1 MIIAAIAWV
10 LVSVPTVSAADV
22 DAVRLWRAPDH
33 TRVVLDLSGAAEFS
47 TLSLENPERF
57 VVDLSQ
63 SRLSASLTALPLEG
77 TPISRVR
84 SGIRQGTDLR
94 LVFDLSA
101 SVRTSVFL
109 LPPNDT
115 TGHRVVI
122 DLFDKTP
129 TEEPKPVLSV
139 ESLEG
144 RRDIV
149 IAIDPGHGGED
160 PGALGPGGLREKT
173 VVLQIARRLE
183 NQLAKIPGF
192 KPMLVR
198 TGDYYVSLK
207 NRRDKA
213 RALEADLFV
222 SIHADAF
229 REKSAHGASVYALS
243 MRGATSTTAQY
254 LADTENAADLVGG
267 VELAEMDPMLAGVL
281 ADLSMTGTLD
291 ASLNLGA
298 LILEQIDGVARL
310 HKKRVEQA
318 GFAVLKS
325 PDVPSLLIETGFISN
340 PGEAERLATPA
351 YQDKMARAIR
361 RGIQS
366 WFARQ
371 PPPGTLACLAARTG
385 GQRGHY
391 CRRGYTVRNCRALW
405 CDRRFDQNQQR
416 TQPRRDLCGPD
427 IGDTRGMSVIR
438 LLEPRLANQIAA
450 GEVVERPASVVK
462 EAVENSLDAGATRI
476 DIDVE
481 AGGTRLLRIRDNGAG
496 IR

>member
-1 MIIAAIAWV
+1 V
-10 LVSVPTVSAADV
+10 LTVSAADV
-22 DAVRLWRAPDH
+22 NAVRLWRAPDH
-33 TRVVLDLSGAAEFS
+33 TRLVLDLSEAAEFS
-47 TLSLENPERF
+47 TLSLDNPERF
-57 VVDLSQ
+57 VIDLSQ
-63 SRLSASLTALPLEG
+63 SRLTASLTALPLEG
-77 TPISRVR
+77 TPLSGVR
-84 SGIRQGTDLR
+84 SGIRQGADLR

-115 TGHRVVI
+115 TGHRVVV

-129 TEEPKPVLSV
+129 TEEPEPVLSV
-139 ESLEG
+139 ESLES

-229 REKSAHGASVYALS
+229 REKSARGASVYALS

-371 PPPGTLACLAARTG
+371 PPPGTLLAWQREQG
-385 GQRGHY
+385 GREV
-391 CRRGYTVRNCRALW
+391 T
-405 CDRRFDQNQQR
+405 
-416 TQPRRDLCGPD
+416 
-427 IGDTRGMSVIR
+427 
-438 LLEPRLANQIAA
+438 IAA
-450 GEVVERPASVVK
+450 GDTLSEIAERYGVTVASIKTNNGLSRDVIYVGQTLVIP
-462 EAVENSLDAGATRI
+462 EA
-476 DIDVE
+476 
-481 AGGTRLLRIRDNGAG
+481 
-496 IR
+496 

>member
-1 MIIAAIAWV
+1 MALNWKQAVIKITASEPMRAARTLLITVAAIIGV
-10 LVSVPTVSAADV
+10 PVSTALAADV

-33 TRVVLDLSGAAEFS
+33 TRVVLDLSDAAEFS
-47 TLSLENPERF
+47 TLSLDNPERF

-63 SRLSASLTALPLEG
+63 SRLSASLIALPLEG

-94 LVFDLSA
+94 LVFDLTA
-101 SVRTSVFL
+101 SVRASVFL
-109 LPPNDT
+109 LSPSDA

-122 DLFDKTP
+122 DLFDATSTAEP
-129 TEEPKPVLSV
+129 TPVLSV

-160 PGALGPGGLREKT
+160 PGASGPGGLREKT

-198 TGDYYVSLK
+198 NGDYYVSLK
-207 NRRDKA
+207 NRRDRA

-229 REKSAHGASVYALS
+229 REKSAYGASVYALS
-243 MRGATSTTAQY
+243 TRGATSTTAQY
-254 LADTENAADLVGG
+254 LADSENAADLVGG
-267 VELAEMDPMLAGVL
+267 VELADMDPMLAGVL

-291 ASLNLGA
+291 TSLNLGA

-371 PPPGTLACLAARTG
+371 PPPGTLLAWQREQG
-385 GQRGHY
+385 GREV
-391 CRRGYTVRNCRALW
+391 TIAE
-405 CDRRFDQNQQR
+405 
-416 TQPRRDLCGPD
+416 
-427 IGDTRGMSVIR
+427 GDTLSEIAERYGVTVASIKTNNGLSRDVIYVGQT
-438 LLEPRLANQIAA
+438 LLIP
-450 GEVVERPASVVK
+450 
-462 EAVENSLDAGATRI
+462 EA
-476 DIDVE
+476 
-481 AGGTRLLRIRDNGAG
+481 
-496 IR
+496 

>member
-1 MIIAAIAWV
+1 MPLKWKKAVCQIPASVPLCAAQALLTTLVAIAGV
-10 LVSVPTVSAADV
+10 LLSVSTVSADV

-33 TRVVLDLSGAAEFS
+33 TRVVLDLSGASEFS

-63 SRLSASLTALPLEG
+63 SRLRASLTALPLEG

-94 LVFDLSA
+94 LVFDLNGP
-101 SVRTSVFL
+101 VRTSVFM

-122 DLFDKTP
+122 DLFDDTL

-139 ESLEG
+139 EYLEG
-144 RRDIV
+144 RRDVV

-160 PGALGPGGLREKT
+160 PGASGPGGLREKT

-183 NQLAKIPGF
+183 DQLAKIPGF

-229 REKSAHGASVYALS
+229 REKSANGASVYMLS
-243 MRGATSTTAQY
+243 TSARGTTSDAARY
-254 LADTENAADLVGG
+254 IADSENSADLIGG
-267 VELAEMDPMLAGVL
+267 VELSEMDRDLAL
-281 ADLSMTGTLD
+281 TLTDLSMDKSLD
-291 ASLNLGA
+291 ASHELGD
-298 LILEQIDGVARL
+298 LILEQIGGVARL
-310 HKKRVEQA
+310 HKQKVERA
-318 GFAVLKS
+318 GFAVLRS

-340 PGEAERLATPA
+340 PREAKRLTAPT
-351 YQDKMARAIR
+351 YQDKLASAIR

-366 WFARQ
+366 WFVRK
-371 PPPGTLACLAARTG
+371 PPPGTLLAW
-385 GQRGHY
+385 QRKHG
-391 CRRGYTVRNCRALW
+391 RREVT
-405 CDRRFDQNQQR
+405 
-416 TQPRRDLCGPD
+416 
-427 IGDTRGMSVIR
+427 ISSGDTLSEIAERYGVTVASIKTNNGLSRDMIYVGQT
-438 LLEPRLANQIAA
+438 LLIP
-450 GEVVERPASVVK
+450 
-462 EAVENSLDAGATRI
+462 EA
-476 DIDVE
+476 
-481 AGGTRLLRIRDNGAG
+481 
-496 IR
+496 

>member
-1 MIIAAIAWV
+1 MPLNWKKAFSQIPASVPLHAVHAMLITLGAIAWV
-10 LVSVPTVSAADV
+10 LASVLTVSAADV
-22 DAVRLWRAPDH
+22 NAVRLWRAPDH
-33 TRVVLDLSGAAEFS
+33 TRLVLDLSEAAEFS
-47 TLSLENPERF
+47 TLSLDNPERF
-57 VVDLSQ
+57 VIDLSQ
-63 SRLSASLTALPLEG
+63 SRLTASLNALPLEG
-77 TPISRVR
+77 TPLSGVR
-84 SGIRQGTDLR
+84 SGIRQGADLR

-129 TEEPKPVLSV
+129 TEEPEPVLSV
-139 ESLEG
+139 ESLES

-229 REKSAHGASVYALS
+229 REKSARGASVYALS
-243 MRGATSTTAQY
+243 TRGATSTTAQY

-340 PGEAERLATPA
+340 PSEAERLATPA

-371 PPPGTLACLAARTG
+371 PPPGTLLAWQREQG
-385 GQRGHY
+385 GREV
-391 CRRGYTVRNCRALW
+391 T
-405 CDRRFDQNQQR
+405 
-416 TQPRRDLCGPD
+416 
-427 IGDTRGMSVIR
+427 
-438 LLEPRLANQIAA
+438 IAA
-450 GEVVERPASVVK
+450 GDTLSEVAERYGVTVASIKTNSGLSRDMIHVGQTLLIP
-462 EAVENSLDAGATRI
+462 EA
-476 DIDVE
+476 
-481 AGGTRLLRIRDNGAG
+481 
-496 IR
+496 

>member
-1 MIIAAIAWV
+1 MPLNWKKAVSQIPASVPLQAVHAMLITLGAIAWV
-10 LVSVPTVSAADV
+10 LASVLTVSAADV
-22 DAVRLWRAPDH
+22 NAVRLWRAPDH
-33 TRVVLDLSGAAEFS
+33 TRLVLDLSEAAEFS

-57 VVDLSQ
+57 VIDLSQ
-63 SRLSASLTALPLEG
+63 SRLTASLTALPLEG
-77 TPISRVR
+77 TPLSGVR
-84 SGIRQGTDLR
+84 SGIRQGADLR

-115 TGHRVVI
+115 TGHRVVV

-129 TEEPKPVLSV
+129 TEEPEPVLSV
-139 ESLEG
+139 ESLES

-229 REKSAHGASVYALS
+229 REKSARGASVYALS

-371 PPPGTLACLAARTG
+371 PPPGTLLAWQREQG
-385 GQRGHY
+385 GREV
-391 CRRGYTVRNCRALW
+391 T
-405 CDRRFDQNQQR
+405 
-416 TQPRRDLCGPD
+416 
-427 IGDTRGMSVIR
+427 
-438 LLEPRLANQIAA
+438 IAA
-450 GEVVERPASVVK
+450 GDTLSEIAERYGVTVASIKTNNGLSRDVIYVGQTLVIP
-462 EAVENSLDAGATRI
+462 EA
-476 DIDVE
+476 
-481 AGGTRLLRIRDNGAG
+481 
-496 IR
+496 

>member
-1 MIIAAIAWV
+1 MPLNWKQAVSDIPVAVRLRGAHTWLMILAAIALV
-10 LVSVPTVSAADV
+10 LMSAPTVSAADV

-33 TRVVLDLSGAAEFS
+33 TRVVLDLSGATDFS
-47 TLSLENPERF
+47 TLALENPERF

-63 SRLSASLTALPLEG
+63 SRLSASLNSLPLEG

-84 SGIRQGTDLR
+84 SSIRQGTDLR

-129 TEEPKPVLSV
+129 TAEPKPVLSV

-160 PGALGPGGLREKT
+160 PGASGPGGLREKT

-192 KPMLVR
+192 KPVLVR

-371 PPPGTLACLAARTG
+371 PPPGTLLAWQREQG
-385 GQRGHY
+385 GREV
-391 CRRGYTVRNCRALW
+391 T
-405 CDRRFDQNQQR
+405 
-416 TQPRRDLCGPD
+416 
-427 IGDTRGMSVIR
+427 
-438 LLEPRLANQIAA
+438 IAA
-450 GEVVERPASVVK
+450 GDTLSEIAERYGVTVASIKTNNGLSRDVIYVGQTLVIP
-462 EAVENSLDAGATRI
+462 EA
-476 DIDVE
+476 
-481 AGGTRLLRIRDNGAG
+481 
-496 IR
+496 

>member
-1 MIIAAIAWV
+1 MDMTVTMSCDSAAIRTASGLRLGQTVLSSLTAIALV
-10 LVSVPTVSAADV
+10 LVLIPAAHAADV
-22 DAVRLWRAPDH
+22 NAVRLWRAPDH
-33 TRVVLDLSGAAEFS
+33 TRVVLDLSESADFS
-47 TLSLENPERF
+47 TLSLENPHRF
-57 VVDLSQ
+57 VVDLSRSQ
-63 SRLSASLTALPLEG
+63 LSASLTSLPLEG
-77 TPISRVR
+77 TPISVVR
-84 SGIRQGTDLR
+84 SGIRKGTDLR

-101 SVRTSVFL
+101 LVRTSVFL
-109 LPPNDT
+109 LPPNET

-122 DLFDKTP
+122 DLFDDTVSVAP
-129 TEEPKPVLSV
+129 QPVLSV
-139 ESLEG
+139 ESLDE

-160 PGALGPGGLREKT
+160 PGASGPGGLREKT

-183 NQLAKIPGF
+183 SQLAEIPGF
-192 KPMLVR
+192 TPVLVR
-198 TGDYYVSLK
+198 SGDYYVSLK
-207 NRRDKA
+207 NRRDQA
-213 RALEADLFV
+213 RRLEADLFV

-267 VELAEMDPMLAGVL
+267 VELADMDPMLAGVL

-291 ASLNLGA
+291 TSLNLGA

-371 PPPGTLACLAARTG
+371 PPPGTLLAWQREQG
-385 GQRGHY
+385 GREV
-391 CRRGYTVRNCRALW
+391 T
-405 CDRRFDQNQQR
+405 
-416 TQPRRDLCGPD
+416 
-427 IGDTRGMSVIR
+427 
-438 LLEPRLANQIAA
+438 IAA
-450 GEVVERPASVVK
+450 GDTLSEIAERYGVTVASIK
-462 EAVENSLDAGATRI
+462 TNNGLNR
-476 DIDVE
+476 DVIFIGQTLVIPE
-481 AGGTRLLRIRDNGAG
+481 G
-496 IR
+496 

>member
-1 MIIAAIAWV
+1 MPLNWKKAVSQILASVPLHAVHAMLITLGAIAWV
-10 LVSVPTVSAADV
+10 LASVLTVSAADV
-22 DAVRLWRAPDH
+22 NAVRLWRAPDH
-33 TRVVLDLSGAAEFS
+33 TRLVLDLSEAAEFS
-47 TLSLENPERF
+47 TLSLDNPERF
-57 VVDLSQ
+57 VIDLSQ
-63 SRLSASLTALPLEG
+63 SRLTASLNALPLEG
-77 TPISRVR
+77 TPLSGVR
-84 SGIRQGTDLR
+84 SGIRQGADLR

-129 TEEPKPVLSV
+129 TEEPEPVLSV
-139 ESLEG
+139 ESLES

-229 REKSAHGASVYALS
+229 REKSARGASVYALS
-243 MRGATSTTAQY
+243 TRGATSTTAQY

-371 PPPGTLACLAARTG
+371 PPPGTLLAWQREQG
-385 GQRGHY
+385 GREV
-391 CRRGYTVRNCRALW
+391 T
-405 CDRRFDQNQQR
+405 
-416 TQPRRDLCGPD
+416 
-427 IGDTRGMSVIR
+427 
-438 LLEPRLANQIAA
+438 IAA
-450 GEVVERPASVVK
+450 GDTLSEIAERYGVTVASIKTNNGLSRDVIYVGQTLVIP
-462 EAVENSLDAGATRI
+462 EA
-476 DIDVE
+476 
-481 AGGTRLLRIRDNGAG
+481 
-496 IR
+496 

>member
-1 MIIAAIAWV
+1 MPLNWKQVVSEIPASVPLHAARALFTTLAVITGV
-10 LVSVPTVSAADV
+10 LVSVSTASAADV

-33 TRVVLDLSGAAEFS
+33 TRVVLDLSDAAEFS
-47 TLSLENPERF
+47 TLSLDNPERF

-63 SRLSASLTALPLEG
+63 SQLSTSLSALPLEG
-77 TPISRVR
+77 TPINRVR

-94 LVFDLSA
+94 LVFDLIA

-122 DLFDKTP
+122 DLFDKNP
-129 TEEPKPVLSV
+129 TAEPKPVLSV

-254 LADTENAADLVGG
+254 LADSENAADLVGG
-267 VELAEMDPMLAGVL
+267 VELADMDPMLAGVL

-291 ASLNLGA
+291 TSLNLGA
-298 LILEQIDGVARL
+298 VILEQIDGVARL

-371 PPPGTLACLAARTG
+371 PPPGTLLAWQREQG
-385 GQRGHY
+385 GREV
-391 CRRGYTVRNCRALW
+391 T
-405 CDRRFDQNQQR
+405 
-416 TQPRRDLCGPD
+416 
-427 IGDTRGMSVIR
+427 
-438 LLEPRLANQIAA
+438 IAA
-450 GEVVERPASVVK
+450 GDTLSEIAERYGVTVASIKTNNGLSRDVIYVGQTLVIP
-462 EAVENSLDAGATRI
+462 EA
-476 DIDVE
+476 
-481 AGGTRLLRIRDNGAG
+481 
-496 IR
+496 

>member
-1 MIIAAIAWV
+1 MLLNWKQAVSDIPALVRLRAAHALLTILAAIALM
-10 LVSVPTVSAADV
+10 LVSVPAVTAADV
-22 DAVRLWRAPDH
+22 NAVRLWRAPDH
-33 TRVVLDLSGAAEFS
+33 TRVVLDLSGAPDFS

-57 VVDLSQ
+57 VVDISQ
-63 SRLSASLTALPLEG
+63 SRLSASLTSLPLEG

-115 TGHRVVI
+115 IGHRVVI

-160 PGALGPGGLREKT
+160 PGASGPGGLREKT

-371 PPPGTLACLAARTG
+371 PPPGTLLAWQREQG
-385 GQRGHY
+385 GREV
-391 CRRGYTVRNCRALW
+391 T
-405 CDRRFDQNQQR
+405 
-416 TQPRRDLCGPD
+416 
-427 IGDTRGMSVIR
+427 
-438 LLEPRLANQIAA
+438 IAA
-450 GEVVERPASVVK
+450 GDTLSEIAERYGVTAASIKTNNGLSRDVIYVGQTLVIP
-462 EAVENSLDAGATRI
+462 EA
-476 DIDVE
+476 
-481 AGGTRLLRIRDNGAG
+481 
-496 IR
+496 

>member
-1 MIIAAIAWV
+1 MQAVHAMLITLGAIAWV
-10 LVSVPTVSAADV
+10 LASVLTVSAADV
-22 DAVRLWRAPDH
+22 NAVRLWRAPDH
-33 TRVVLDLSGAAEFS
+33 TRLVLDLSEAAEFS
-47 TLSLENPERF
+47 TLSLDNPERF
-57 VVDLSQ
+57 VIDLSQ
-63 SRLSASLTALPLEG
+63 SRLTASLTELPLEG
-77 TPISRVR
+77 TPLSGVR
-84 SGIRQGTDLR
+84 SGIRQGADLR

-129 TEEPKPVLSV
+129 TEEPEPVLSV
-139 ESLEG
+139 ESLES

-229 REKSAHGASVYALS
+229 RDKSARGASVYALS
-243 MRGATSTTAQY
+243 TRGATSTTAQY

-291 ASLNLGA
+291 AGLNLGA

-371 PPPGTLACLAARTG
+371 PPPGTLLAWQREQG
-385 GQRGHY
+385 GREV
-391 CRRGYTVRNCRALW
+391 T
-405 CDRRFDQNQQR
+405 
-416 TQPRRDLCGPD
+416 
-427 IGDTRGMSVIR
+427 
-438 LLEPRLANQIAA
+438 IAA
-450 GEVVERPASVVK
+450 GDTLSEIAERYGVTVASIKTNNGLSRDMIYVGQTLVIP
-462 EAVENSLDAGATRI
+462 EA
-476 DIDVE
+476 
-481 AGGTRLLRIRDNGAG
+481 
-496 IR
+496 

>member
-1 MIIAAIAWV
+1 MPLNWKQAVSDIPAAVRLRGAHAWLMILAAIPLV
-10 LVSVPTVSAADV
+10 LMSAPTVSAADV

-33 TRVVLDLSGAAEFS
+33 TRVVLDLSGATDFS

-63 SRLSASLTALPLEG
+63 SRLSTSLTLLPLEG

-160 PGALGPGGLREKT
+160 PGASGPGGLREKT

-371 PPPGTLACLAARTG
+371 PPPGTLL
-385 GQRGHY
+385 RGSEN
-391 CRRGYTVRNCRALW
+391 RGAER
-405 CDRRFDQNQQR
+405 
-416 TQPRRDLCGPD
+416 
-427 IGDTRGMSVIR
+427 S
-438 LLEPRLANQIAA
+438 LLPQ
-450 GEVVERPASVVK
+450 
-462 EAVENSLDAGATRI
+462 
-476 DIDVE
+476 
-481 AGGTRLLRIRDNGAG
+481 G
-496 IR
+496 IHCQKLQSDMV

>member
-1 MIIAAIAWV
+1 MHAAHALLMALAVIAWV
-10 LVSVPTVSAADV
+10 LVSVLTVSAADV

-33 TRVVLDLSGAAEFS
+33 TRLVLDLSEAAEFS

-63 SRLSASLTALPLEG
+63 TRLTASLTALPLEG
-77 TPISRVR
+77 TPLSGVR
-84 SGIRQGTDLR
+84 SGIRQGADLR

-129 TEEPKPVLSV
+129 TEEPEPVLSV
-139 ESLEG
+139 ESLES

-229 REKSAHGASVYALS
+229 REKSARGASVYALS

-254 LADTENAADLVGG
+254 LADTENSADLVGG

-291 ASLNLGA
+291 TSLNLGA

-340 PGEAERLATPA
+340 PGEAERLAMPA

-371 PPPGTLACLAARTG
+371 PPPGTLLAWQREQG
-385 GQRGHY
+385 GREV
-391 CRRGYTVRNCRALW
+391 T
-405 CDRRFDQNQQR
+405 
-416 TQPRRDLCGPD
+416 
-427 IGDTRGMSVIR
+427 
-438 LLEPRLANQIAA
+438 IAA
-450 GEVVERPASVVK
+450 GDTLSEIAERYGVTVASIKTNNGLSRDMIYVGQTLLIP
-462 EAVENSLDAGATRI
+462 EA
-476 DIDVE
+476 
-481 AGGTRLLRIRDNGAG
+481 
-496 IR
+496 

>member
-1 MIIAAIAWV
+1 MALNWKQAVIKITASEPMRAARTLLITVAAIIGV
-10 LVSVPTVSAADV
+10 PVSTALAADV

-33 TRVVLDLSGAAEFS
+33 TRVVLDLSDAAEFS
-47 TLSLENPERF
+47 TLSLDNPERF

-94 LVFDLSA
+94 LVFDLTA
-101 SVRTSVFL
+101 SVRASVFL
-109 LPPNDT
+109 LSPSDA

-122 DLFDKTP
+122 DLFDATSTAEP
-129 TEEPKPVLSV
+129 TPVLSV

-160 PGALGPGGLREKT
+160 PGASGPGGLREKT

-183 NQLAKIPGF
+183 KQLAKIPGF

-198 TGDYYVSLK
+198 NGDYYVSLK
-207 NRRDKA
+207 NRRDRA

-243 MRGATSTTAQY
+243 MRGATSTAAQY

-267 VELAEMDPMLAGVL
+267 VELADMDPMLAGVL

-291 ASLNLGA
+291 TSLNLGA

-371 PPPGTLACLAARTG
+371 PPPGTLLAWQREQG
-385 GQRGHY
+385 GSEV
-391 CRRGYTVRNCRALW
+391 TIAE
-405 CDRRFDQNQQR
+405 
-416 TQPRRDLCGPD
+416 
-427 IGDTRGMSVIR
+427 GDTLSEIAERYGVTVASIKTNNGLSRDVIYVGQT
-438 LLEPRLANQIAA
+438 LLIP
-450 GEVVERPASVVK
+450 
-462 EAVENSLDAGATRI
+462 EA
-476 DIDVE
+476 
-481 AGGTRLLRIRDNGAG
+481 
-496 IR
+496 

>member
-1 MIIAAIAWV
+1 MPLNWKKAVSQIPASVPLQAVHAMLITLGAIAWV
-10 LVSVPTVSAADV
+10 LASVLTVSAADV
-22 DAVRLWRAPDH
+22 NAVRLWRAPDH
-33 TRVVLDLSGAAEFS
+33 TRLVLDLSEAAELS
-47 TLSLENPERF
+47 TLSLDNPERF
-57 VVDLSQ
+57 VIDLSQ
-63 SRLSASLTALPLEG
+63 SRLTASLTALPLEG
-77 TPISRVR
+77 TPLSGVR
-84 SGIRQGTDLR
+84 SGIRQGADLR

-115 TGHRVVI
+115 TGHRVVV

-129 TEEPKPVLSV
+129 TEEPEPVLSV
-139 ESLEG
+139 ESLES

-229 REKSAHGASVYALS
+229 REKSARGASVYALS

-371 PPPGTLACLAARTG
+371 PPPGTLLAWQREQG
-385 GQRGHY
+385 GREV
-391 CRRGYTVRNCRALW
+391 T
-405 CDRRFDQNQQR
+405 
-416 TQPRRDLCGPD
+416 
-427 IGDTRGMSVIR
+427 
-438 LLEPRLANQIAA
+438 IAA
-450 GEVVERPASVVK
+450 GDTLSEIAERYGVTVASIKTNNGLSRDVIYVGQTLVIP
-462 EAVENSLDAGATRI
+462 EA
-476 DIDVE
+476 
-481 AGGTRLLRIRDNGAG
+481 
-496 IR
+496 

>member
-1 MIIAAIAWV
+1 MTVPMRCDIAAICTALGLRLGRTALSGLTAIALLLALTPV
-10 LVSVPTVSAADV
+10 AHAADV
-22 DAVRLWRAPDH
+22 NAVRLWRAPDH
-33 TRVVLDLSGAAEFS
+33 TRVVLDLSESADFS
-47 TLSLENPERF
+47 TLSLENPQRV
-57 VVDLSQ
+57 VVDLSR
-63 SRLSASLTALPLEG
+63 SRLSASLTSLPLAG
-77 TPISRVR
+77 TPISGVR
-84 SGIRQGTDLR
+84 SGIRKGTDLR

-109 LPPNDT
+109 LPPNET
-115 TGHRVVI
+115 TGHRIVI
-122 DLFDKTP
+122 DLFDD
-129 TEEPKPVLSV
+129 TESVAPQPVLSV
-139 ESLEG
+139 ESFDE

-149 IAIDPGHGGED
+149 VAIDPGHGGED
-160 PGALGPGGLREKT
+160 PGASGPGDLREKT
-173 VVLQIARRLE
+173 VVLQIARRLQS
-183 NQLAKIPGF
+183 QLAEIPGF
-192 KPMLVR
+192 KPVLVR
-198 TGDYYVSLK
+198 SGDYYVSLK
-207 NRRDKA
+207 NRRDQA
-213 RALEADLFV
+213 RRLEADLFV

-267 VELAEMDPMLAGVL
+267 VELADIDPMLAGVL

-291 ASLNLGA
+291 TSLNLGA

-371 PPPGTLACLAARTG
+371 PPPGTLLAWQREQG
-385 GQRGHY
+385 GREV
-391 CRRGYTVRNCRALW
+391 TIAV
-405 CDRRFDQNQQR
+405 
-416 TQPRRDLCGPD
+416 
-427 IGDTRGMSVIR
+427 GDTLSEIAERYGVTVASIKTTNGLNRDVIFVGQT
-438 LLEPRLANQIAA
+438 LVIPE
-450 GEVVERPASVVK
+450 G
-462 EAVENSLDAGATRI
+462 
-476 DIDVE
+476 
-481 AGGTRLLRIRDNGAG
+481 
-496 IR
+496 

>member
-1 MIIAAIAWV
+1 MPLNWKKAVSQIPATVPLSAVHALLMALGAIAWV
-10 LVSVPTVSAADV
+10 LASVLTVSAADV
-22 DAVRLWRAPDH
+22 NAVRLWRAPDH
-33 TRVVLDLSGAAEFS
+33 TRVVLDLSEAAELS

-63 SRLSASLTALPLEG
+63 SRLTASLTALPLEG
-77 TPISRVR
+77 TPLSGVR
-84 SGIRQGTDLR
+84 SGIRQGADLR

-115 TGHRVVI
+115 TGHRVVD
-122 DLFDKTP
+122 DLFDKIP
-129 TEEPKPVLSV
+129 TEEPEPVLSV
-139 ESLEG
+139 ESLES

-267 VELAEMDPMLAGVL
+267 VELAEMDPILAGVL

-371 PPPGTLACLAARTG
+371 PPPGTLLAWQREQG
-385 GQRGHY
+385 GREV
-391 CRRGYTVRNCRALW
+391 T
-405 CDRRFDQNQQR
+405 
-416 TQPRRDLCGPD
+416 
-427 IGDTRGMSVIR
+427 
-438 LLEPRLANQIAA
+438 IAA
-450 GEVVERPASVVK
+450 GDTLSEIAERYGVTVASIKTNNGLSRDVIYVGQTLVIP
-462 EAVENSLDAGATRI
+462 EA
-476 DIDVE
+476 
-481 AGGTRLLRIRDNGAG
+481 
-496 IR
+496 

>member
-1 MIIAAIAWV
+1 MPLNWKQAVSDIPVAVRLRGAHAWLMILAAIALV
-10 LVSVPTVSAADV
+10 LISAPTVSAADV

-33 TRVVLDLSGAAEFS
+33 TRVVLDLSGATNVS

-57 VVDLSQ
+57 VVDISQ
-63 SRLSASLTALPLEG
+63 SRLSASLNSLPLEG

-139 ESLEG
+139 ESLDG

-160 PGALGPGGLREKT
+160 PGASGPGGLREKT

-371 PPPGTLACLAARTG
+371 PPPGTLLAWQREQG
-385 GQRGHY
+385 GREV
-391 CRRGYTVRNCRALW
+391 T
-405 CDRRFDQNQQR
+405 
-416 TQPRRDLCGPD
+416 
-427 IGDTRGMSVIR
+427 
-438 LLEPRLANQIAA
+438 IAA
-450 GEVVERPASVVK
+450 GDTLSEIAERYGVTVASIKTNNGLSRDVIYVGQTLVIP
-462 EAVENSLDAGATRI
+462 EA
-476 DIDVE
+476 
-481 AGGTRLLRIRDNGAG
+481 
-496 IR
+496 

>member
-1 MIIAAIAWV
+1 MPLNWKKAVSQILASVPLHAVHAMLITLGAIAWV
-10 LVSVPTVSAADV
+10 LASVLTVSAADV
-22 DAVRLWRAPDH
+22 NAVRLWRAPDH
-33 TRVVLDLSGAAEFS
+33 TRLVLDLSEAAEFS
-47 TLSLENPERF
+47 TLSLDNPERF
-57 VVDLSQ
+57 VIDLSQ
-63 SRLSASLTALPLEG
+63 SRLTASLNALPLEG
-77 TPISRVR
+77 TPLSGVR
-84 SGIRQGTDLR
+84 SGIRQGADLR

-129 TEEPKPVLSV
+129 TEEPEPVLSV
-139 ESLEG
+139 ESLES

-160 PGALGPGGLREKT
+160 PGALGPGGLLEKT
-173 VVLQIARRLE
+173 LVLQIARRLE

-229 REKSAHGASVYALS
+229 REKSARGASVYALS

-254 LADTENAADLVGG
+254 LADSENSADLVGG
-267 VELAEMDPMLAGVL
+267 VELAEMDPILAGVL

-291 ASLNLGA
+291 TSLNLGA

-340 PGEAERLATPA
+340 PGEAERLAMPA

-371 PPPGTLACLAARTG
+371 PPPGTLLAWQREQG
-385 GQRGHY
+385 GREV
-391 CRRGYTVRNCRALW
+391 T
-405 CDRRFDQNQQR
+405 
-416 TQPRRDLCGPD
+416 
-427 IGDTRGMSVIR
+427 
-438 LLEPRLANQIAA
+438 IAA
-450 GEVVERPASVVK
+450 GDTLSEIAERYGVTVASIKTNNGLSRDMIYVGQTLLIP
-462 EAVENSLDAGATRI
+462 EA
-476 DIDVE
+476 
-481 AGGTRLLRIRDNGAG
+481 
-496 IR
+496 

>member
-1 MIIAAIAWV
+1 MPLNWKKAVSQIPASVPLHAVHAMLITLGAIAWV
-10 LVSVPTVSAADV
+10 LASVLTVSAADV
-22 DAVRLWRAPDH
+22 NAVRLWRAPDH
-33 TRVVLDLSGAAEFS
+33 TRLVLDLSEAAEFS
-47 TLSLENPERF
+47 TLSLDNPERF
-57 VVDLSQ
+57 VIDLSQ
-63 SRLSASLTALPLEG
+63 SRLTASLTALPLEG
-77 TPISRVR
+77 TPLSGVR
-84 SGIRQGTDLR
+84 SGIRQGADLR

-129 TEEPKPVLSV
+129 AEEPEPVLSV
-139 ESLEG
+139 ESLES

-183 NQLAKIPGF
+183 HQLSKIPGF

-229 REKSAHGASVYALS
+229 REKSARGASVYALS

-254 LADTENAADLVGG
+254 LADTENSADLVGG
-267 VELAEMDPMLAGVL
+267 VELAEMDPTLAGVL

-291 ASLNLGA
+291 TSLNLGA

-371 PPPGTLACLAARTG
+371 PPPGTLLAWQREQG
-385 GQRGHY
+385 GREV
-391 CRRGYTVRNCRALW
+391 T
-405 CDRRFDQNQQR
+405 
-416 TQPRRDLCGPD
+416 
-427 IGDTRGMSVIR
+427 
-438 LLEPRLANQIAA
+438 IAA
-450 GEVVERPASVVK
+450 GDTLSEIAERYGVTVASIKTNNGLSRDVIYVGQTLVIP
-462 EAVENSLDAGATRI
+462 EA
-476 DIDVE
+476 
-481 AGGTRLLRIRDNGAG
+481 
-496 IR
+496 